1 MAKWIFFLQPWFRV
15 SGGPS
20 GFLCNLCG
28 SGSGARR
35 RDSIGRTI
43 TACPCRKSF
52 RVISDFRR
60 LSVKPGLR
68 EEVSNL
74 WNYAFMDT
82 SSEIISFSNMLSNG
96 FQPV

>member
-1 MAKWIFFLQPWFRV
+1 MAKWIFFLQPWSRV

-52 RVISDFRR
+52 WAISDFRR
-60 LSVKPGLR
+60 PSAKPGLR